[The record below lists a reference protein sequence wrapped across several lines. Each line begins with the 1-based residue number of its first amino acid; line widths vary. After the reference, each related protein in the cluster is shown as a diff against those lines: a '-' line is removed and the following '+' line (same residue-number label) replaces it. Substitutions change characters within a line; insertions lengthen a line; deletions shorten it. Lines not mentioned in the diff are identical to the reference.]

1 MKIHIRDLKRLI
13 KEEYSS
19 MMNEADDLNSATMK
33 AFNILTAEEEVYN
46 KAVSCSDEDQLI
58 DLFFH
63 HITLTDIDIEDG
75 QTEQIDWGKL
85 LSVIQREDGS
95 QRHDKERMPTGS
107 GSLNEDEEMDYP
119 TEKAFD
125 LLTQVEYND
134 HTARSSRDVEELKQ
148 AFYGTFAAY
157 EMDDEEIDQINW
169 EKLFEKIQAR
179 NDERG
184 TDELGHGLVDSEFG
198 WTGTNVP
205 GGTRPLNENE
215 DPITDNE
222 PFNGYRNWAT
232 YSIADLF
239 QNNMAAYNQIENY
252 TEPEE
257 LKNLYHVMYKGH
269 LANDEIHNVDWANAL
284 EGINGKGVTVGHGRG
299 TRHFDMD
306 KSPSGTKQQ
315 VDEVEFG
322 GSEDKGDE
330 WYQKDNPKPR
340 FQMQGSSLRESI
352 KNDKV
357 LSEEINRMKSLM
369 R

>member
-63 HITLTDIDIEDG
+63 HIASTDIDIEDG

-95 QRHDKERMPTGS
+95 QRRDKEGMPTGS
-107 GSLNEDEEMDYP
+107 GSLNEDEELDYP
-119 TEKAFD
+119 TEKAYD
-125 LLTQVEYND
+125 LLTSIEETD
-134 HTARSSRDVEELKQ
+134 AAARSASSVDNLIDVFNSHFLQ
-148 AFYGTFAAY
+148 Y
-157 EMDDEEIDQINW
+157 EISDEEYDMINW
-169 EKLFEKIQAR
+169 YELFEKIQAR

-184 TDELGHGLVDSEFG
+184 TDGLGNQYNHEWGGEEI
-198 WTGTNVP
+198 P

-215 DPITDNE
+215 DLITDNE

-239 QNNMAAYNQIENY
+239 QNNMAAWNQVENY

-257 LKNLYHVMYKGH
+257 LKNLYHVMYSGH
-269 LANDEIHNVDWANAL
+269 LTKDEIHNVDWANAL
-284 EGINGKGVTVGHGRG
+284 EGINGKSGKRG
-299 TRHFDMD
+299 TNMWDINIE
-306 KSPSGTKQQ
+306 PSGTKQQ